1 MGFGLF
7 GFWENVG
14 KGGKI
19 THFDFFFFGSLG
31 DGKTKTSTTVWS
43 MLFKMVD
50 FILFYFLG
58 AFLESFFNLKMFLV
72 AKHMGRFCERC

>member
-19 THFDFFFFGSLG
+19 KHFDFFFLVLWEM
-31 DGKTKTSTTVWS
+31 GKLKPPQQCGACYSKWW
-43 MLFKMVD
+43 
-50 FILFYFLG
+50 ILFYFLG
-58 AFLESFFNLKMFLV
+58 VFLESFFNLKMFLV